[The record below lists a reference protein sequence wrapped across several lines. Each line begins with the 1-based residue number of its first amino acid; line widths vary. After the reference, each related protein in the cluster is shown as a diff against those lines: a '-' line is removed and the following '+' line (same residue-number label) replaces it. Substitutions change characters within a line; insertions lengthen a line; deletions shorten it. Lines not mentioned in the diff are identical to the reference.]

1 MHNAFASVWVH
12 VSVPFWS
19 ALSVHVSVHVWVP
32 FTARQSP
39 AIVLHGFQGFG
50 LAIPAF
56 FVFSF
61 SSSLPPPPCL
71 CVRAW
76 WLVFGVSRFVGRSW
90 LLVALRF
97 RALVAVRCGV
107 RLSSFSF
114 PFRTYNVGPVV
125 PCYELYL
132 KSDLENIISSHIPA
146 HLEVRAG
153 HFGSSFRHTLAP
165 SSWYWCNSHHGG

>member
-1 MHNAFASVWVH
+1 MHLRAF
-12 VSVPFWS
+12 VSTFRSRFGPRYRSTFRSTFGSLLPPGSHPQLFYMDSKALAWPF
-19 ALSVHVSVHVWVP
+19 L
-32 FTARQSP
+32 
-39 AIVLHGFQGFG
+39 
-50 LAIPAF
+50 F
-56 FVFSF
+56 FSFFSF
-61 SSSLPPPPCL
+61 SSSLRPPPCL